1 LIGRFLLRLFYQVG
15 FSNESDQKTI
25 SFHVPVFLLQAEPL
39 AEDPAPEVLQG
50 AAMCTS
56 GLFLPGHLKN
66 GNLQQNVLTTIF
78 VRNLPTLAQVPVE
91 KASTQLCF
99 VWGYPLQ
106 MSTQPRLG

>member
-1 LIGRFLLRLFYQVG
+1 MPSSRTTIGTWYLTIDWSFSAAFFFYQVG

-78 VRNLPTLAQVPVE
+78 VRNIPT
-91 KASTQLCF
+91 
-99 VWGYPLQ
+99 
-106 MSTQPRLG
+106 